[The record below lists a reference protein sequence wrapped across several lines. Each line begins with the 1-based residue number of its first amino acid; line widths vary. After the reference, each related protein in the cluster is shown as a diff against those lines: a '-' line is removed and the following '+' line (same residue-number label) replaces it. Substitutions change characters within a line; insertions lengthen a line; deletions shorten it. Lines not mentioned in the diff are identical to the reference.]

1 MDTKKLITPKFRVT
15 VGDYE
20 LSDGMEVECVSSS
33 SSNLDWC
40 RVELS
45 TELEGVLEYEDM
57 DEAIVELGYGEDYD
71 VLLEGYVR
79 KNPKT
84 GDYWKELLIKDDLIR
99 LERIRITASFVDC
112 TPTDILRYI
121 LTTAGITDYQLS
133 EEDYGKRDLVVID
146 DKNGIE
152 AVMTVN
158 STWGIQN
165 PFFFQHR
172 VFYWGVIP
180 DQEELYVLEEDET
193 ILSLQKYGDLWEA
206 ETIGIPWIHHSQEV
220 EVVHSKVS
228 GIVRISKVIVK
239 SDRQGEVHMYL
250 YFPGGGANG

>member
-45 TELEGVLEYEDM
+45 TELEGLLEYEDM

-71 VLLEGYVR
+71 ILLEGYIR
-79 KNPKT
+79 KNLKT

-112 TPTDILRYI
+112 TPQDVLKYI
-121 LTTAGITDYQLS
+121 LATAGISDYRLS
-133 EEDYGKRDLVVID
+133 VEEYGKRELVVID
-146 DKNGIE
+146 NKNGIE
-152 AVMTVN
+152 AVTAVN
-158 STWGIQN
+158 SAWGLAN
-165 PFFFQHR
+165 PFFFRNR
-172 VFYWGVIP
+172 VFYWGTLP
-180 DQEELYVLEEDET
+180 DQEELYVLEEDGT

-206 ETIGIPWIHHSQEV
+206 ETIGIPWIHHSQEI

-228 GIVRISKVIVK
+228 GTFRVSKVMVK
-239 SDRQGEVHMYL
+239 SGEHGEVHMFL
-250 YFPGGGANG
+250 YFPGGGANA